1 MSVTMQPLQSTG
13 NSVIAPA
20 GVMRAILGGALV
32 NEVPSV
38 NHRLPSEPLVMA
50 LGSLLAVGTL
60 NCFSVPTGAARAV
73 PPSDN
78 ARPPATTAIARVSRL
93 DTVPSPIRPHSGMG
107 PRLPAAS
114 QVWADA
120 PAA

>member
-1 MSVTMQPLQSTG
+1 MGLFDVKYRTLSGPWTMSVMMQSLHSMA

-20 GVMRAILGGALV
+20 GVTRPILGGALV

-60 NCFSVPTGAARAV
+60 NCFSVPIGAARA
-73 PPSDN
+73 
-78 ARPPATTAIARVSRL
+78 AF
-93 DTVPSPIRPHSGMG
+93 
-107 PRLPAAS
+107 
-114 QVWADA
+114 Q
-120 PAA
+120 